1 MAGRPYWSGQIRIS
15 LVSFPVS
22 LRSALKRGSQ
32 IPLHEVDR
40 DSGERIRH
48 LNVTESGK
56 EVEYSDI
63 IRAYDADDEQQVL
76 LEPDEIKAIRLP
88 SSDALE
94 LGAFVDVAAI
104 PVERYERP
112 YFVLPDGKD
121 AQEIYTVI
129 YRALADSGKA
139 GIGQITLRGHEELCA
154 VLAGQGGLMLETL
167 RYDREIL
174 DGEDV
179 FPDLGKHRPKSD
191 YVELADQLIRKNA
204 VQPAFSGFHD
214 RYHEA
219 LLELI
224 KAKQAHRKPKL
235 PKAAKQPEKVVDFMD
250 ALRRSLDKQGGGAGR
265 RRHASAK
272 PHRKKRKASR

>member
-1 MAGRPYWSGQIRIS
+1 MAGRPYWSGQVRIS

-22 LRSALKRGSQ
+22 LRSALKRGSS

-40 DSGERIRH
+40 ESGERIRH

-63 IRAYDADDEQQVL
+63 IRAYDADDDQQVF
-76 LEPDEIKAIRLP
+76 LEPDEIKSIRLP
-88 SSDALE
+88 SSDGLE
-94 LGAFVDVAAI
+94 LNTFVDVAAI

-121 AQEIYTVI
+121 AEEIYAVI
-129 YRALADSGKA
+129 HEALTDSGKA
-139 GIGQITLRGHEELCA
+139 GIGQITLRGREELCA
-154 VLAGQGGLMLETL
+154 MLAGQGGLMLETL
-167 RYDREIL
+167 RYDRELL
-174 DGEDV
+174 DGTDI
-179 FPDLGKHRPKSD
+179 FPDLGKRKLKGD
-191 YVELADQLIRKNA
+191 YVELAEQLIRKNA
-204 VQPAFSGFHD
+204 TEADFSAFHD

-224 KAKQAHRKPKL
+224 KAKQAHRKPNL

-250 ALRRSLDKQGGGAGR
+250 ALRRSLDKQGGGGSR
-265 RRHASAK
+265 RRHAASK
-272 PHRKKRKASR
+272 PHRKRRAAR

>member
-56 EVEYSDI
+56 EVEYSNI
-63 IRAYDADDEQQVL
+63 IRAYDAGDEKEVL

-94 LGAFVDVAAI
+94 LGTFVDVSAI

-112 YFVLPDGKD
+112 YFILPDGKD
-121 AQEIYTVI
+121 AQEIYAVI
-129 YRALADSGKA
+129 YQALTDAGKA

-174 DGEDV
+174 AGEDV
-179 FPDLGKHRPKSD
+179 FPDLGKRKPKSD

-204 VQPAFSGFHD
+204 AEPDFSGFHD

-224 KAKQAHRKPKL
+224 KAKQAHRKPHL
-235 PKAAKQPEKVVDFMD
+235 PKTGKQPEKVVDFMD
-250 ALRRSLDKQGGGAGR
+250 ALRRSLDKQGGGGR
-265 RRHASAK
+265 RQHASAK
-272 PHRKKRKASR
+272 PRRKRRAAK

>member
-15 LVSFPVS
+15 LVSFPVT
-22 LRSALKRGSQ
+22 LRSALQRGSS

-40 DSGERIRH
+40 ESGERIRH

-63 IRAYDADDEQQVL
+63 IRAYDADNDQQVL
-76 LEPDEIKAIRLP
+76 LEPEEIKAIRLP

-94 LGAFVDVAAI
+94 LGTFIDVAAI

-121 AQEIYTVI
+121 AEEIYSVI
-129 YRALADSGKA
+129 HEAMSESHKA
-139 GIGQITLRGHEELCA
+139 GIGQITLRGREELCA
-154 VLAGQGGLMLETL
+154 LLPGQGGLMLETL
-167 RYDREIL
+167 RYDRELL
-174 DGEDV
+174 DGADV
-179 FPDLGKHRPKSD
+179 FPDLGKRKPRND
-191 YVELADQLIRKNA
+191 YVELAEQLISKNA
-204 VQPAFSGFHD
+204 TEADFSGFHD

-224 KAKQAHRKPKL
+224 KAKQAHRKPNL

-250 ALRRSLDKQGGGAGR
+250 ALRRSLDKQGGGGR

-272 PHRKKRKASR
+272 PQRKRRRASR

>member
-15 LVSFPVS
+15 LVSFPVN
-22 LRSALKRGSQ
+22 LRSALKRGSS

-40 DSGERIRH
+40 ESGERIRH

-63 IRAYDADDEQQVL
+63 IRAYDADNDQQVL

-94 LGAFVDVAAI
+94 LGTFVDVAAI

-121 AQEIYTVI
+121 AEEIYSVI
-129 YRALADSGKA
+129 HEAMSESRKA
-139 GIGQITLRGHEELCA
+139 GIGQITLRGREELCA
-154 VLAGQGGLMLETL
+154 LLPEQGGLMLETL
-167 RYDREIL
+167 RYDRELL
-174 DGEDV
+174 DGADI
-179 FPDLGKHRPKSD
+179 FPDLGKRKPRND
-191 YVELADQLIRKNA
+191 YVELAEQLISKNA
-204 VQPAFSGFHD
+204 TDADFSGFHD

-224 KAKQAHRKPKL
+224 KAKQAHRKPNL

-250 ALRRSLDKQGGGAGR
+250 ALRRSLDKQGGGSGR
-265 RRHASAK
+265 RRHASTK
-272 PHRKKRKASR
+272 PQRKRRASR

>member
-15 LVSFPVS
+15 LVSFPVN
-22 LRSALKRGSQ
+22 LRSALKRGSS

-40 DSGERIRH
+40 ESGERIRH

-63 IRAYDADDEQQVL
+63 IRAYDADNDQQVL
-76 LEPDEIKAIRLP
+76 LEPDEIKSIRLP

-94 LGAFVDVAAI
+94 LGTFVDVAAI

-121 AQEIYTVI
+121 AEEIYSVI
-129 YRALADSGKA
+129 HEAMSESRKA
-139 GIGQITLRGHEELCA
+139 GIGQITLRGREELCA
-154 VLAGQGGLMLETL
+154 LLPGQGGLMLETL
-167 RYDREIL
+167 RYDRELL
-174 DGEDV
+174 DGADI
-179 FPDLGKHRPKSD
+179 FPDLGKRKPRND
-191 YVELADQLIRKNA
+191 YVELAEQLISKNA
-204 VQPAFSGFHD
+204 TEADFSDFHD

-224 KAKQAHRKPKL
+224 KAKQAHRKPNL

-250 ALRRSLDKQGGGAGR
+250 ALRRSLDKQGGGSGR
-265 RRHASAK
+265 RRHASTK
-272 PHRKKRKASR
+272 PQRKRRASR